1 MLEWAFSCV
10 WNWDARPFPWFPEL
24 SSVWGDAGQWPY
36 GDWQS
41 PGRVS
46 TPPAAPSHDPTP
58 GTYPTFPALATLG
71 WSAHIRPN
79 FVTAI
84 ASHVSGRETR
94 APSRAY
100 AYRDIEL
107 TYDLLRA
114 DSNAELQT
122 IAGFY
127 AEVAGRDG
135 AFWIAPPGLSTLVGQ
150 AIGTGDGSTM
160 VFALVAPAGGA
171 LEPVQA
177 TSGVSAVY
185 LNGNPLVTGWSVSGG
200 YSPAITFT
208 TAPAANVAVSADFG
222 LLWLCRF
229 AEDVADLENFMTLL
243 WSFKSVKLQTTR
255 P

>member
-1 MLEWAFSCV
+1 MAV
-10 WNWDARPFPWFPEL
+10 WRLAIARPRFDSARGAL
-24 SSVWGDAGQWPY
+24 ARSDAGDLPDLPCARDSRMV
-36 GDWQS
+36 G
-41 PGRVS
+41 
-46 TPPAAPSHDPTP
+46 SHQAELCHSDR
-58 GTYPTFPALATLG
+58 LARFG
-71 WSAHIRPN
+71 AR
-79 FVTAI
+79 
-84 ASHVSGRETR
+84 TR

-114 DSNAELQT
+114 DSNAEPQT

-135 AFWIAPPGLSTLVGQ
+135 AFWFAPPGLSTLVGQ
-150 AIGTGDGSTM
+150 AIGTGDGSTT

-177 TSGVSAVY
+177 TSGVSAIY

-200 YSPAITFT
+200 YLPAITFT
-208 TAPAANVAVSADFG
+208 TAPAANVGVSADFG